1 MYHTR
6 RTRKIRRNQAG
17 GRVSLGSAEQ
27 NRLPARL
34 WRGGQ
39 PYRESQKE
47 LLCGQHAINHILQ
60 EPKFVWNEKSTD
72 IFIPAKPADKDERA
86 HAQDPKVKI
95 NLYADCKAH
104 DKEEQEEFGK
114 EGFEVAL
121 KDILDNFK
129 DEKPIVLD
137 ESEITIDDSKRKQYS
152 GKTDA
157 EIEEIIK
164 KGRQDYFEKQQARRR
179 EIQEKYAGKTDKE
192 IEEEFRKEYEAELAN
207 NTTTR
212 FCEYGKGSQGN
223 IDVRIFERWR
233 KVLNYGGGLVDA
245 NSGFQDML
253 AVALRYLDKVITS
266 RNDLLGAMFPTG
278 KHYYAFVMYDG
289 VCEPNRRKETDP
301 KKKKYAFIDSLKYSM
316 EKGMCKL
323 KTGEEECY
331 TKDELFK
338 KIREINPSGV
348 LFFFGY
354 NKDGTEHN
362 PYKSVAYK
370 QMKNYLDS
378 MKSSNG
384 SDGSSSSSS
393 SSSSGRGSETSDPKQ
408 ADKSSSSSGSNRK
421 RTTRKVKF
429 AGPLNNNNQASVTAV
444 KG

>member
-1 MYHTR
+1 MYSTR

-17 GRVSLGSAEQ
+17 GRVSLGSAER

-39 PYRESQKE
+39 PYRESQRE

-72 IFIPAKPADKDERA
+72 VFIPAKPADKDERA

-179 EIQEKYAGKTDKE
+179 EIQDKYAGKTDQE
-192 IEEEFRKEYEAELAN
+192 IEEEFREEYEADLGN

-223 IDVRIFERWR
+223 IDIRIFERWR

-253 AVALRYLDKVITS
+253 AVSMRYLDKVITT
-266 RNDLLGAMFPTG
+266 RNDLLGAIFTTG
-278 KHYYAFVMYDG
+278 KHYYAFVVYDG
-289 VCEPNRRKETDP
+289 VCEKERRKETDP
-301 KKKKYAFIDSLKYSM
+301 KKKRYALVDSLKYSM

-323 KTGEEECY
+323 KAGEEECF

-338 KIREINPSGV
+338 KIREVNPSGF

-370 QMKNYLDS
+370 QMKDYMDS
-378 MKSSNG
+378 TKSV
-384 SDGSSSSSS
+384 SDSGSSS
-393 SSSSGRGSETSDPKQ
+393 RGSETSNPKQ
-408 ADKSSSSSGSNRK
+408 ADKSSSSSGSNSK

-429 AGPLNNNNQASVTAV
+429 MINQNNNRASTIAV

>member
-1 MYHTR
+1 MYSTR
-6 RTRKIRRNQAG
+6 RTRKIRRNQA
-17 GRVSLGSAEQ
+17 
-27 NRLPARL
+27 
-34 WRGGQ
+34 GGQ

-104 DKEEQEEFGK
+104 DKEEQEKFGK
-114 EGFEVAL
+114 EDFEVAL

-137 ESEITIDDSKRKQYS
+137 ESKIVIDDSKRKQYR

-157 EIEEIIK
+157 EIKLLIM
-164 KGRQDYFEKQQARRR
+164 KGRRDFFEKQQARRR
-179 EIQEKYAGKTDKE
+179 EIQDKYAGKTDQE
-192 IEEEFRKEYEAELAN
+192 IEEEFRKEYEAELGN

-223 IDVRIFERWR
+223 IDIRIFERWR

-245 NSGFQDML
+245 NYGFQDLL

-316 EKGMCKL
+316 EKGICKL
-323 KTGEEECY
+323 KAGEEECY

-384 SDGSSSSSS
+384 SDGSSSSG
-393 SSSSGRGSETSDPKQ
+393 SSSGRGSETSDPKQ

-429 AGPLNNNNQASVTAV
+429 AGPLNNNNRASVTAV